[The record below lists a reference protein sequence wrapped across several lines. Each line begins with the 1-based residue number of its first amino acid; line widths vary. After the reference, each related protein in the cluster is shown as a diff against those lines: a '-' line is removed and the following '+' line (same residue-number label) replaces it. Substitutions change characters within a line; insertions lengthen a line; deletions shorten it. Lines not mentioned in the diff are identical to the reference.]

1 MSETIFKSKI
11 AVHRWLEDN
20 GWQISKSQFY
30 DHCKDGLLR
39 PDKKDGKYRLKAVEK
54 YAVLHVKKAET
65 GQKVND
71 LEEQIRQQKLE
82 ISLERERIGLD
93 REKFDQQKRLGK
105 FVARAD
111 FEMAIVARA
120 VTFMAHLNHSI
131 QSSVPDW
138 IDIVEGDQLR
148 APELVDAIIKTI
160 EQRMGDFAVDAEF
173 DVILEAN

>member
-1 MSETIFKSKI
+1 MTEIIFKSRI

-20 GWQISKSQFY
+20 GWQISRSQLY
-30 DHCKDGLLR
+30 AHCKDGLLR
-39 PDKKDGKYRLKAVEK
+39 PAKDGKYRLKAVEK
-54 YAVLHVKKAET
+54 YATIHVKKAET

-82 ISLERERIGLD
+82 ISLEREVTALD
-93 REKFDQQKRLGK
+93 RERFEQQKRQGK
-105 FVARAD
+105 FVARDD

-120 VTFMAHLNHSI
+120 VTFMAHLNHSV